1 MTVTSKT
8 ASLVEE
14 RGQQS
19 GRYATFISVNQY
31 LLRINPE
38 TRKYK
43 KEKKLLWL
51 LHDKKGWDIEIRSY
65 GSRVPA
71 HHPRLFLLY
80 GVGAALATITLFY
93 KS

>member
-51 LHDKKGWDIEIRSY
+51 LHDKKG
-65 GSRVPA
+65 
-71 HHPRLFLLY
+71 
-80 GVGAALATITLFY
+80 
-93 KS
+93 